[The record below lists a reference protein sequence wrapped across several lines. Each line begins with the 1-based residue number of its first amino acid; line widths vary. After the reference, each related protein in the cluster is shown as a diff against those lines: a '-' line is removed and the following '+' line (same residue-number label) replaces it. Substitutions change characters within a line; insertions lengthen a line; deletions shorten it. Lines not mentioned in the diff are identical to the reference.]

1 MLIGGFQKFSL
12 IDYPAKISA
21 VIFSQGCNFRC
32 PYCHNPELVYPQ
44 SFQKLIPENSVFD
57 FLSQRQ
63 NKLDAVTITG
73 GEPTLHKDLP
83 DFIARIKEMGFL
95 IKLDTNGSN
104 PVMVKQLIDN
114 CAIDY
119 LAMDIKAPFFK
130 YHQVVRAVIDIS
142 SIKQT
147 ISLIRNSSLD
157 YEFRTTLVENFLTV
171 DDVLLMGSMLN
182 KAKRY
187 SLQQFVTTDKFENRS
202 DSYSS
207 FSKESVQL
215 LKNRLEGNFGEFF
228 LR

>member
-21 VIFSQGCNFRC
+21 VIFTQGCNFRC

-44 SFQKLIPENSVFD
+44 SFQEHIPENSVFD

-63 NKLDAVTITG
+63 GKLDAVTITG
-73 GEPTLHKDLP
+73 GEPTLHNDLP

-104 PVMVKQLIDN
+104 PVMVKQLIDSN
-114 CAIDY
+114 AIDY
-119 LAMDIKAPFFK
+119 LAMDIKAPFSK
-130 YHQVVRAVIDIS
+130 YHQIVRAEIDIS

-171 DDVLLMGSMLN
+171 DDVLLMGSMLY

-202 DSYSS
+202 GSYSS

-215 LKNRLEGNFGEFF
+215 LKNRLENNFGEFF